1 MTGTT
6 TMGRVMRG
14 VVAGLALPFSAA
26 ALAGDFD
33 GSRLMICA
41 TVEAL
46 DCVSGEECEKGRPE
60 DIGAPTFLRIDIS
73 NKSVIGPKQA
83 SPIVFMERT
92 EDQLLL
98 QGKERGFGWTMSL
111 DQATGK
117 LVTTLVNQ
125 HGAYVLFGSCTP
137 L

>member
-1 MTGTT
+1 
-6 TMGRVMRG
+6 MGRPAR
-14 VVAGLALPFSAA
+14 AAIASLTLSLPAPA
-26 ALAGDFD
+26 IGADFD
-33 GSRLMICA
+33 GSRLLICA
-41 TVEAL
+41 NVEAM
-46 DCVSGEECEKGRPE
+46 DCISGEDCKKSLPE
-60 DIGAPTFLRIDIS
+60 DIGAPAFVRIDIP
-73 NKSVIGPKQA
+73 NKSIIGQKST
-83 SPIVFMERT
+83 SPIALMENS

-98 QGKERGFGWTMSL
+98 QGREQGFGWTMSL